1 MMSKSLSFYVQRYFS
16 SYLIRQN
23 NYGRNTLSSYRDT
36 FKLLLTYLDKC
47 NMRKKNI
54 LIADINKPCVLD
66 FLEWLTNSRGN
77 SASTRNV
84 RLAHLKSFF
93 HFTRIESPELADQCE
108 SVMSIP
114 FTDVEKRPPEY
125 MTEDSVSHLLH
136 SIDTGSKEGLRHL
149 AILSLLY
156 DSGCRV
162 QELIDLKVQDIQL
175 EKGQRMFVHGKGNK
189 YREIPIMPDT
199 GKIIRKYI
207 KVFSLTAQDQLFANK
222 QGKPLTRQG
231 IRYILQKYAL
241 MAKKDN
247 PGDFDGQA
255 HPHLLRHSKAT
266 HLVNSGV
273 NIYNIRDFLGHS
285 SVNTTQV
292 YLASNPEVTRKVIE
306 TVASQTVTD
315 SAAYFSETE
324 KQALMDYLETL
335 I

>member
-47 NMRKKNI
+47 SMRKKNI

-66 FLEWLTNSRGN
+66 FLEWLTNSHGN

-149 AILSLLY
+149 AILS
-156 DSGCRV
+156 CF
-162 QELIDLKVQDIQL
+162 
-175 EKGQRMFVHGKGNK
+175 M
-189 YREIPIMPDT
+189 IP
-199 GKIIRKYI
+199 
-207 KVFSLTAQDQLFANK
+207 VVV
-222 QGKPLTRQG
+222 
-231 IRYILQKYAL
+231 
-241 MAKKDN
+241 
-247 PGDFDGQA
+247 
-255 HPHLLRHSKAT
+255 SK
-266 HLVNSGV
+266 S
-273 NIYNIRDFLGHS
+273 
-285 SVNTTQV
+285 
-292 YLASNPEVTRKVIE
+292 
-306 TVASQTVTD
+306 
-315 SAAYFSETE
+315 
-324 KQALMDYLETL
+324 
-335 I
+335 